1 MFNNCSI
8 TQPAKT
14 DLSPRSLPLGDI
26 SWGGTSATQQQKFYN
41 IDDIKSVRN
50 LVPWKVFY
58 MGQTRWTLYH
68 HLGTSGPLK
77 KPGLELLQ
85 NPGCLT
91 IEVQRKFLSGCQIS
105 VVVSDIFE
113 YFYFKKIVLTCILG
127 SIFFG
132 APFDAATYILC
143 SNFFPNWGNPAR
155 PRSRINPVVQL

>member
-1 MFNNCSI
+1 
-8 TQPAKT
+8 
-14 DLSPRSLPLGDI
+14 
-26 SWGGTSATQQQKFYN
+26 
-41 IDDIKSVRN
+41 
-50 LVPWKVFY
+50 

-113 YFYFKKIVLTCILG
+113 YFYFKKIVLTCILA

-143 SNFFPNWGNPAR
+143 SNFFPN
-155 PRSRINPVVQL
+155 